1 MGTILKTISAA
12 AILLA
17 AVYFRFIY
25 SSPYAATW
33 DQVDFAL
40 ALDRYDLLAM
50 QPHFPGYPYFIL
62 GGMITHIWV
71 DNPVQALSIFN
82 QTIVLSACIPIYF
95 LAKQYIGA
103 LPSLM
108 VVMLLQTNSY
118 LSVLSAQPMSE
129 GAAIGVLWWYLWAVY
144 LAFKKNSIWMKLLPL
159 FLFSLL
165 MGIRLSYAPF
175 GLAIVFLWIQDYKE
189 SKNMKRIAVF
199 AFAAVLFQSIWIAGL
214 IMSEGSLP
222 GFIKLSYGFIAGH
235 FTSWG
240 GAVTESGEPIWS
252 RLYRLTVQNVGFTGM
267 MSQSYLLLAAAAG
280 VVVWFF
286 MSLNKEARTEFFNR
300 HKLLLSLM
308 LVYFLWNLFAQNI
321 DKPRHSFPIAM
332 LLLFV
337 IFVYLAG
344 KTKKGQ
350 IVFIMLAALQLGV
363 SVPLLK
369 EQAESKPAVYQMAE
383 YLDEQGEPLIVY
395 TWEETRVLSYL
406 SVPYDHKRYYS
417 YPYFQKDVSYQEGKT
432 IYLTNHLAE
441 GFEKQG
447 IDLADRLEKTKEF
460 HSNPLFDPVYGE
472 IVLYRLKE
480 R

>member
-1 MGTILKTISAA
+1 MGTFLKAICAA

-17 AVYFRFIY
+17 AVYFRFLY
-25 SSPYAATW
+25 SSPFAATW

-40 ALDRYDLLAM
+40 ALNRYDLLAM

-62 GGMITHIWV
+62 GGMIAHIWV
-71 DNPVQALSIFN
+71 DNPAQALSVFN
-82 QTIVLSACIPIYF
+82 QIVVLSASIPIYF

-108 VVMLLQTNSY
+108 AVLLLQTNSY
-118 LSVLSAQPMSE
+118 LSILSAQPMSE

-144 LAFKKNSIWMKLLPL
+144 LAFNKKAIWMKLLPL
-159 FLFSLL
+159 FLFSIL

-175 GLAIVFLWIQDYKE
+175 GLAIVFLWIKDYKE
-189 SKNMKRIAVF
+189 SKSMKRIAAF
-199 AFAAVLFQSIWIAGL
+199 ALAAVLFQSIWIAGL
-214 IMSEGSLP
+214 IMNEGSLA
-222 GFIKLSYGFIAGH
+222 GFIKLSYGFVAGH

-240 GAVTESGEPIWS
+240 GAVTESGEPVWS
-252 RLYRLTVQNVGFTGM
+252 RLYRLIVHNVVFTGM
-267 MSQSYLLLAAAAG
+267 MSQSYLLIAAG
-280 VVVWFF
+280 AGVILWFF
-286 MSLNKEARTEFFNR
+286 MSLSRKAWIEYLNS
-300 HKLLLSLM
+300 HKLMLSLT

-321 DKPRHSFPIAM
+321 DKPRHSFPITM
-332 LLLFV
+332 LLLFT
-337 IFVYLAG
+337 VYVFLAG
-344 KTKKGQ
+344 KTKKGHA
-350 IVFIMLAALQLGV
+350 VFIMLAVLQLAV
-363 SVPLLK
+363 SIPLLK
-369 EQAESKPAVYQMAE
+369 EQAKSMPAVYQMAE
-383 YLDEQGEPLIVY
+383 YLEEQEKPLIVY

-417 YPYFQKDVSYQEGKT
+417 YPYFQKDVSYQKGKS

-447 IDLADRLEKTKEF
+447 IELEGQLEKIKEF
-460 HSNPLFDPVYGE
+460 HSNPLFDPVYGD